1 MIAVIQTTQL
11 VLIGLLAGEELI
23 MRYGV
28 QPALD
33 SLPDSAH
40 VHARIA
46 LVKRL
51 KIVVPIIM
59 APTVVVSVGLLIV
72 AGADDGLAWRVAG
85 LAALIGFLLFSF
97 LGTVPINMKVND
109 WNPQEPPEGWR
120 RVAHRWE
127 TIDTFRS
134 GAAMLSFVFFA
145 IAAQVP

>member
-1 MIAVIQTTQL
+1 MIAVIGAIQL
-11 VLIGLLAGEELI
+11 VLVGLLAGEELI
-23 MRYGV
+23 VRYGV

-51 KIVVPIIM
+51 KIVVPIMMVPAVIM
-59 APTVVVSVGLLIV
+59 SVALLIV
-72 AGADDGLAWRVAG
+72 AGGDLGLGWRIAG
-85 LAALIGFLLFSF
+85 MSALVGFLLFSF

-109 WNPQEPPEGWR
+109 WNPREPPMDWH
-120 RVAHRWE
+120 RVVHRWE

-134 GAAMLSFVFFA
+134 SAAILSFVFFT
-145 IAAQVP
+145 IGAQLV